1 MRLLSLDTSTKNSGW
16 ALFSNGKYTKSG
28 VITCTNKDTLVR
40 IGDMYNSIKDII
52 YKFKPSIVVIEMTSV
67 PRNVQAQRYL
77 TMLLG
82 MVYTICLENYIEF
95 VMLRP
100 TEWRKMANTDNVK
113 IGRKREEMKQWSMDL
128 VENLFNKKVTDDES
142 DAILIGYGYI
152 QSFN

>member
-1 MRLLSLDTSTKNSGW
+1 MKLLSLDTSTKNSGW
-16 ALFSNGKYTKSG
+16 AIFINGKYRKSG
-28 VITCTNKDTLVR
+28 VLSCSD
-40 IGDMYNSIKDII
+40 KDIMERLSKMY
-52 YKFKPSIVVIEMTSV
+52 YKLEVLIESEQPETIVIEMTSV
-67 PRNVQAQRYL
+67 PRNVQAQRNL

-82 MVYTICLENYIEF
+82 MVYAICCDKCIEF

-128 VENLFNKKVTDDES
+128 VEKLFNKKVTDDES